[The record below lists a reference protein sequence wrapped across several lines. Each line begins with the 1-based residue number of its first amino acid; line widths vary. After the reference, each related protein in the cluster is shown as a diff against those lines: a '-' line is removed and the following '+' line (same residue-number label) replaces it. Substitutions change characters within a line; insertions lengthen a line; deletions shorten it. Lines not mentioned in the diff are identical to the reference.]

1 MTIFDSVGH
10 FKWMEK
16 EIFWGHSFYYDV
28 FGKYISTT
36 TESNRKRIFKDIKR
50 NKNFSVTS

>member
-10 FKWMEK
+10 FKWMEE

-28 FGKYISTT
+28 FEKKIYSH
-36 TESNRKRIFKDIKR
+36 N
-50 NKNFSVTS
+50 N

>member
-10 FKWMEK
+10 FKWMEE

-28 FGKYISTT
+28 FEKKYTPTT

-50 NKNFSVTS
+50 K